1 MNISPGAQSVSLIV
15 DIVDDSGLPVTGLVA
30 ATFPPVYIVRAG
42 EAVPTAVTL
51 SDLAA
56 QDSAYSGGGVKE
68 LVGGSYRFDAP
79 NSAFATANPEVKI
92 KGEATDKRLIHP
104 SIKVAYEAVDLQTI
118 KTQSVTCGAAVT
130 VSPYLGSTGAAING
144 TAANTLSG
152 HDPGATLGTSTFD
165 HTTNQVSLSSAAIQ
179 SIYDFATASI
189 AASGSFGKY
198 VLDSIALLLTRVSAS
213 RAAYWDNLNV
223 GGAVASQAD
232 IDALNQSA
240 SRRVLLV
247 TVGQYERPEAS
258 SVTYTVEA
266 RTFDADG
273 AAVAAD
279 SNPTLTGT
287 GSVTGSLAANIGTV
301 SNPSTGV
308 YRWQY
313 TVASSHNQ
321 EQIRFDLSATIDSST
336 FTLSTYTQV
345 VDLVAATWT
354 SADATKLTA
363 IYDKLPSSDFL
374 TGTDSSDGSGYSTHS
389 AADVVT
395 AINANATQI
404 TLQTNAANAA
414 SSASTAATQATT
426 AATQATAANGIVG
439 SVTYGNS
446 ALKTLIDGAKTS
458 ADSAASSASSAATAA
473 GTAATAAG
481 NAYTAANAAK
491 TVVESVSHGN
501 AALADLLTT
510 NNATTAKLATM
521 IESDGAGGWEWT
533 SASLTNVAEASTGT
547 IVVYISSAAV
557 AASGA
562 AQTGALTIIKHS
574 DWSHELTGLGSL
586 ANAAEILFTV
596 KVNASDDDDDAV
608 FQISTTRGL
617 VRVNADAAADS
628 SLGELEATNTVT
640 GIVAITL
647 NHAVTALLEA
657 HHRRYYSVKIIRTDG
672 SAVELTDQDPDA
684 DTIVRILHGR
694 THTYAVTP

>member
-1 MNISPGAQSVSLIV
+1 MATAEGIDNITPGVALPIV
-15 DIVDDSGLPVTGLVA
+15 EVL
-30 ATFPPVYIVRAG
+30 
-42 EAVPTAVTL
+42 
-51 SDLAA
+51 
-56 QDSAYSGGGVKE
+56 QDSAGEPVATGTTSLAIYEVRDDGSLYSFDWSDNTFRATSLTTETASLTHRTGNGGATDTGVWTYVLSTTQLAGFTEGRKYLIRVTNSGASPPT
-68 LVGGSYRFDAP
+68 LVRMFGY
-79 NSAFATANPEVKI
+79 
-92 KGEATDKRLIHP
+92 GEAPQATT
-104 SIKVAYEAVDLQTI
+104 VAMAS
-118 KTQSVTCGAAVT
+118 SVTD
-130 VSPYLGSTGAAING
+130 AIRDG
-144 TAANTLSG
+144 L
-152 HDPGATLGTSTFD
+152 STFD
-165 HTTNQVSLSSAAIQ
+165 HAADEVIVGTVNDKDGYALSSAAIQ
-179 SIYDFATASI
+179 AIYDFATASI

-198 VLDSIALLLTRVSAS
+198 VLDSVASLLTRITSS
-213 RAAYWDNLNV
+213 RASYLDNLNV
-223 GGAVASQAD
+223 GGAVASQSD

-247 TVGQYERPEAS
+247 TVGQYERPES
-258 SVTYTVEA
+258 GSVTYTVEA

-287 GSVTGSLAANIGTV
+287 GSVTGSLAANLGTV

-321 EQIRFDLSATIDSST
+321 EQIRFDLSATIASST
-336 FTLSTYTQV
+336 FTLATYTQV
-345 VDLVAATWT
+345 VDLVSATWT
-354 SADATKLTA
+354 TSDASKLTA
-363 IYDKLPSSDFL
+363 IFDKLPSADYLLGS
-374 TGTDSSDGSGYSTHS
+374 GNSDGSGYSTHAES
-389 AADVVT
+389 DVVT

-414 SSASTAATQATT
+414 SSASTAATQAAT

-439 SVTYGNS
+439 NVTYGNS

-501 AALADLLTT
+501 AALAELLTT

-617 VRVNADAAADS
+617 VRVNAAAAADS

-672 SAVELTDQDPDA
+672 SAAELTDQDPDA